1 MTLPL
6 PSTLDAARR
15 YAAAGLC
22 VLPAIRE
29 GDDKRV
35 ALRSW
40 KSYQTR
46 LPTPAEH
53 ARWFAGPTQRDL
65 CLVCGRVS
73 GNLEMIDFDLAGAA
87 FEPWRARVEAV
98 CPGLI
103 DRLVVETTPSGG
115 RHVAYRCSDPV
126 CGNMKLAQRS
136 FDAPGA
142 DPIEVAGKRFTP
154 RKGVD
159 GCWRAVATMIETRGE
174 GGMFLCAP
182 SNGYLLEAGDLAA
195 LPVIKSEERE
205 CLLACA
211 WELNEAQHPVEDGPR
226 PKASSASS
234 PGEMK
239 PGDDFNQRGDVR
251 DLLVEHGWTRVSGG
265 ENEHWARP
273 GKDRGCSATAPQNAS
288 TGSGYGAL
296 ASV

>member
-22 VLPAIRE
+22 VLPASRE

-53 ARWFAGPTQRDL
+53 VRWFAGPSRRDL

-73 GNLEMIDFDLAGAA
+73 GNLEMIDFDLAGVA

-103 DRLVVETTPSGG
+103 NRLVVETTPSGG
-115 RHVAYRCSDPV
+115 RHVAYRSSDLV

-136 FDAPGA
+136 FDAPGT

-182 SNGYLLEAGDLAA
+182 SNGYVFTAGDLAA
-195 LPVIKSEERE
+195 LPVITPEERLF
-205 CLLACA
+205 LLVCA
-211 WELNEAQHPVEDGPR
+211 WDLNDVQHPVDYGSLR
-226 PKASSASS
+226 
-234 PGEMK
+234 
-239 PGDDFNQRGDVR
+239 
-251 DLLVEHGWTRVSGG
+251 
-265 ENEHWARP
+265 
-273 GKDRGCSATAPQNAS
+273 NAS
-288 TGSGYGAL
+288 
-296 ASV
+296 

>member
-53 ARWFAGPTQRDL
+53 ARWFAGPARRDL

-87 FEPWRARVEAV
+87 FEPWRERVEK
-98 CPGLI
+98 
-103 DRLVVETTPSGG
+103 RLKHNTRYG
-115 RHVAYRCSDPV
+115 D
-126 CGNMKLAQRS
+126 
-136 FDAPGA
+136 
-142 DPIEVAGKRFTP
+142 
-154 RKGVD
+154 
-159 GCWRAVATMIETRGE
+159 TMRRNSCT
-174 GGMFLCAP
+174 L
-182 SNGYLLEAGDLAA
+182 
-195 LPVIKSEERE
+195 
-205 CLLACA
+205 
-211 WELNEAQHPVEDGPR
+211 W
-226 PKASSASS
+226 
-234 PGEMK
+234 
-239 PGDDFNQRGDVR
+239 
-251 DLLVEHGWTRVSGG
+251 
-265 ENEHWARP
+265 
-273 GKDRGCSATAPQNAS
+273 
-288 TGSGYGAL
+288 
-296 ASV
+296 